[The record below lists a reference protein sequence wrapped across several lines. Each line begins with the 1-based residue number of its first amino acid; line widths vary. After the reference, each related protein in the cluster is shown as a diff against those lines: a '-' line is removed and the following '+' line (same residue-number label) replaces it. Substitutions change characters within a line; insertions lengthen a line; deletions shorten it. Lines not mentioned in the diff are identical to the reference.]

1 MKFLVKHRREKWTKE
16 PLLWA
21 VEHND
26 LDVVADLLRNNP
38 DFVTSDGKL
47 EAYTSGK
54 LEMMKYM
61 YEHGA
66 SRRLSLTLVR
76 ACEEG
81 DLETVKYLLSKGEG
95 FLKTAM
101 KEAVC
106 NGHLEIVKY
115 LHENTQDVHTVASR
129 VVAMNYAAL
138 NGHLDILRYLHENAP
153 DLGCTT
159 FAMDGAAMR
168 GHLDVVRFLHE
179 HRREGCTTKAMDQ
192 AAANGHLAVVEYLHA
207 NRMEGCTTAAM
218 DYAALRNHLD
228 IVRFLHANRSEG
240 CTAKAF
246 NDATLQGRTE
256 VVRFLLEHYPSVCDV
271 KKGIAMARQ
280 RKYTET
286 IAVLEAIH
294 LNSDTAA
301 APAP

>member
-1 MKFLVKHRREKWTKE
+1 MKFLVKHRREKWNQGAATV
-16 PLLWA
+16 A
-21 VEHND
+21 VE
-26 LDVVADLLRNNP
+26 AQRPRRRGPICLRNNP

-129 VVAMNYAAL
+129 VVAMNYASAERPPRHPQVSPRERARSRLPQRSRWTAL
-138 NGHLDILRYLHENAP
+138 PCAATSTSCGS
-153 DLGCTT
+153 CTST
-159 FAMDGAAMR
+159 DARA
-168 GHLDVVRFLHE
+168 
-179 HRREGCTTKAMDQ
+179 CTTKAMDQ

-240 CTAKAF
+240 CTRRRS
-246 NDATLQGRTE
+246 TTPRC
-256 VVRFLLEHYPSVCDV
+256 R
-271 KKGIAMARQ
+271 
-280 RKYTET
+280 
-286 IAVLEAIH
+286 
-294 LNSDTAA
+294 A
-301 APAP
+301 APRSCASC